1 MKNAFLAQINS
12 SINTK
17 VLSRFLLA
25 ALLLAGSISCSSKK
39 SSGDENGLSEA
50 DLAAEREGRFGSG
63 SIPLAEG
70 EGMFKDIYFDYDSSS
85 ISDSA
90 RQRIEANVETLRAN
104 PSMKVQVE
112 GHTDQRGT
120 NDYNMALG
128 ASRAKSVRD
137 VMVSLGI
144 SASKLETISY
154 GEELPLD
161 ASESEMSYAKNRRA
175 HLAPLGA
182 AK

>member
-1 MKNAFLAQINS
+1 MKKSFLTNINF
-12 SINTK
+12 NK
-17 VLSRFLLA
+17 LSRVLLA
-25 ALLLAGSISCSSKK
+25 ALLLAATVSCSSKK
-39 SSGDENGLSEA
+39 KAGDEDGLSEA
-50 DLAAEREGRFGSG
+50 DLAAERDARFGSG

-70 EGMFKDIYFDYDSSS
+70 EGMFKDIYFDYDSSG

-104 PSMKVQVE
+104 PGMRVQLE
-112 GHTDQRGT
+112 GHTDKRGT

-128 ASRAKSVRD
+128 AGRAKSVRD
-137 VMVSLGI
+137 VMVSLGV

-161 ASESEMSYAKNRRA
+161 ASDSEMAYAKNRRV
-175 HLAPLGA
+175 HLSPVGA
-182 AK
+182 GGR